1 VRNSVSSRASAASR
15 GISFALA
22 LLVAACAQQQST
34 TPPPPV
40 PSATDTAIVVQ
51 TAPRVI
57 FPDGFAVQ
65 VEVAADD
72 PTREQGLMF
81 RDRMAED
88 RGMIFLFPAS
98 GVYPF
103 WMKNTIIPLDMIW
116 IDDARRVLSVAHDV
130 PPCKADPCPS
140 YPPAG
145 AARYVLETAA
155 GVAKKHRVEAGSAL
169 KFEGLDNIP
178 AR

>member
-1 VRNSVSSRASAASR
+1 MKRSIVIVAVV
-15 GISFALA
+15 FAL
-22 LLVAACAQQQST
+22 ACAQQTS
-34 TPPPPV
+34 PPPSRPAA
-40 PSATDTAIVVQ
+40 PPPASQQ
-51 TAPRVI
+51 TPRVV
-57 FPDGFAVQ
+57 FPDNFAVQ

-81 RDRMAED
+81 RDHLADD

-116 IDDARRVLSVAHDV
+116 IDDAKRVVTVASDV

-140 YPPAG
+140 YPMPNGPA

-155 GVAKKHRVEAGSAL
+155 GVAKKHRVEPGVML
-169 KFEGLDNIP
+169 RMDGLDSVT